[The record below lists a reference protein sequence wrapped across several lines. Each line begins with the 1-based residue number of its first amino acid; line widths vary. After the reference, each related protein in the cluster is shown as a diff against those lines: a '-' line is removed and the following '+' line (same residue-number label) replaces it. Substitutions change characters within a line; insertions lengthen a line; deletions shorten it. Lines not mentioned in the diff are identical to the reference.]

1 MDKTSIGIILIVAL
15 IFPFLAFSQK
25 KETKTA
31 PTTVIQQQKQ
41 EVPKL
46 EEQKKEEQPKQ
57 EQPKE
62 ELVTIKGTVKE
73 IAKDKSYI
81 LVDDTKIL
89 TTKEFL
95 DESYL
100 EVGDKVEIT
109 AQKVGDNLKAVD
121 YNYIFEEEET
131 EIQEETSD

>member
-1 MDKTSIGIILIVAL
+1 MDKTSIGIILTVAL
-15 IFPFLAFSQK
+15 VFPFLVFSQQ
-25 KETKTA
+25 KETKTT
-31 PTTVIQQQKQ
+31 PTTVVEQQKQ
-41 EVPKL
+41 EVSKP
-46 EEQKKEEQPKQ
+46 E

-100 EVGDKVEIT
+100 EVGDKVEIA
-109 AQKVGDNLKAVD
+109 AQKVADGLKAVN
-121 YNYIFEEEET
+121 YNYIFEEEAET
-131 EIQEETSD
+131 QENTSD